1 MLLIALLKRDFS
13 FTLTSYREL
22 QYQNL
27 EYQREL
33 KMMSQFR
40 RKKSLCLY
48 VLIAFFG
55 LISGSWAVTPKV
67 LENKQNSTQANH
79 EKPSLEIGPAD
90 IELKIKDIRKRL
102 TDVETAE
109 NEQTARQLGIT
120 LSQLQEQ
127 TVKLKELESVYQRLL
142 TALKK
147 KNTLEKEE
155 TLFKEKAQPQQQI
168 ALSKNPPYSLSF
180 YDTILDKLITDDH
193 KKETATL
200 GISLADK
207 ALEDSR
213 SRLEESQ
220 QDLRKYKEKLESIE
234 PGKDTGDLKWGYTQA
249 QLKLELSQAIFNLQR
264 TTKQNL
270 STEVR
275 LAEQNADVTQ
285 QNLVW
290 VSKNLHFDNTDLEKQ
305 IEAINRNRDELQ
317 KRLKDQLRGQM
328 KVETAWLQAQ
338 EKLENAK
345 EKTDIALAKARL
357 EAADAD
363 REASQQLLEQTEDI
377 LNLLNQQEQVWK
389 NRYALVKGEAD
400 SEKRDTWKEEIEAGK
415 VKIERTLRLQE
426 SYQNSLQLQ
435 IASLEK
441 QILDQGYSKD
451 LRRELENRLG
461 ALRTLAR
468 GGLEYLSMLQATLRL
483 NQRLLDEI
491 TKKRERVDLWKNLTT
506 VMEKVKNIWN
516 LELWVIDEHGV
527 TVKKV
532 AMALITLI
540 IGFVFVRRL
549 ILRWIQGLLVRVHM
563 KETTTAAVEK
573 IINYFIIFLI
583 VLFALRVVNIPLT
596 LFTFLGGAV
605 AIGVGFGAQ
614 NLINNFISGFIVMAE
629 QPIKIGDLIEIEGT
643 FAMVEEIGARCT
655 RIRTSGNVQIL
666 VPNSSFLEK
675 NIINWTLSDKEVR
688 AQVTVGVVYGSPVR
702 EAERIMLQVADEHKR
717 VRQNP
722 KPFVLFN
729 DFGDNALIFDLY
741 FWINMN
747 RIMDRRIIE
756 SDIRFRIDELF
767 REAGIVIAFPQR
779 DVHLDAKKPLE
790 FRMVNDDNRSD
801 VKEERKPGDKG
812 IEL

>member
-1 MLLIALLKRDFS
+1 
-13 FTLTSYREL
+13 
-22 QYQNL
+22 
-27 EYQREL
+27 
-33 KMMSQFR
+33 MMIHSKL
-40 RKKSLCLY
+40 KKSLCFY
-48 VLIAFFG
+48 VIIALLG
-55 LISGSWAVTPKV
+55 LISGSWAAVPKV
-67 LENKQNSTQANH
+67 LENKQSSMQANH
-79 EKPSLEIGPAD
+79 EKPSLEIDPAD
-90 IELKIKDIRKRL
+90 IELKIKGIRKRL
-102 TDVETAE
+102 IDVEAAE
-109 NEQTARQLGIT
+109 NEQTAHQLGIT
-120 LSQLQEQ
+120 FSQLQER

-155 TLFKEKAQPQQQI
+155 TLLQEKAQPQQQI
-168 ALSKNPPYSLSF
+168 TLSKNPPYSLSF

-200 GISLADK
+200 GLSLADK
-207 ALEDSR
+207 ALEDAR
-213 SRLEESQ
+213 SKLEESRQ
-220 QDLRKYKEKLESIE
+220 NLRKYKEELEAIE
-234 PGKDTGDLKWGYTQA
+234 PGKDSAYLKWAFTQA
-249 QLKLELSQAIFNLQR
+249 QLELELYQAIFNLQR

-270 STEVR
+270 SIEVR
-275 LAEQNADVTQ
+275 LAKQNADVTQ

-290 VSKNLHFDNTDLEKQ
+290 VSRNLHFDNTDLEKQ
-305 IEAINRNRDELQ
+305 IEDINRNRDELQ

-328 KVETAWLQAQ
+328 KLETAWLQAQ
-338 EKLENAK
+338 ERLANTNK
-345 EKTDIALAKARL
+345 KTNIALAKARL
-357 EAADAD
+357 ETVDAD
-363 REASQQLLEQTEDI
+363 REASQKLLEQTEDM

-389 NRYALVKGEAD
+389 NRYGLVKGEAD
-400 SEKRDTWKEEIEAGK
+400 SEKIDSWKKETEAAK

-426 SYQNSLQLQ
+426 SYQNNLQLQ
-435 IASLEK
+435 ITSLEK
-441 QILDQGYSKD
+441 QLSDQGYSKD
-451 LRRELENRLG
+451 LRHELEDRLG
-461 ALRTLAR
+461 ALRRLAR

-491 TKKRERVDLWKNLTT
+491 TNKRERVDLWKKLTT
-506 VMEKVKNIWN
+506 MMGKAKNIWN

-527 TVKKV
+527 TVKKL

-549 ILRWIQGLLVRVHM
+549 ILRWVQGLLVRVHM

-573 IINYFIIFLI
+573 IINYFIILLI

-655 RIRTSGNVQIL
+655 RIRTGGNVQIL

-688 AQVTVGVVYGSPVR
+688 AQVTVGVIYGSPVR
-702 EAERIMLQVADEHKR
+702 EVERIMLRVVEEHKK
-717 VRQNP
+717 VKTTP

-729 DFGDNALIFDLY
+729 DFGDNSLIFDLY
-741 FWINMN
+741 FWISMN

-779 DVHLDAKKPLE
+779 DVHLDVQKPLE
-790 FRMVNDDNRSD
+790 FRIVKDNDVSRT
-801 VKEERKPGDKG
+801 
-812 IEL
+812 IEKD